1 VKRRAFITLLGGAA
15 AWPLAASGQ
24 QAMPVIGFLNAG
36 SPEAFAPYIAGFRQG
51 LRDTGYIEDRNVAIA
66 FLWARGQYDRLPALA
81 TDLVRRG
88 AAVIVVSGGA
98 VSALAAKAAT
108 STIPIV
114 FVMGDDPI
122 KTSVVPSLNRPA
134 SNITGMT
141 LFIST
146 LMAKRF
152 ELLSEVMPAA
162 SLIALMM
169 NPTNPNAESGT
180 NDIESASRSNG
191 RELRVFNASTDT
203 EIDSAFASLAAQRMS
218 ALLLGTDPFFY
229 SRRDKFVAL
238 TARYGIPAIYF
249 VREFVTAGGLM
260 SYGSS
265 FVCEWRQAGV
275 YTGRILKGEKPS
287 DLPVMQPTKF
297 ELVINLKTGKA
308 LGLTVPDTL
317 LARADEV
324 IE

>member
-1 VKRRAFITLLGGAA
+1 
-15 AWPLAASGQ
+15 
-24 QAMPVIGFLNAG
+24 MPVIGFLNAG

-51 LRDTGYIEDRNVAIA
+51 LRDTGYIEDRNVAIE
-66 FLWARGQYDRLPALA
+66 FLWAQGQYDRLPALA
-81 TDLVRRG
+81 TDLVRRR

-203 EIDSAFASLAAQRMS
+203 EIDSAFASLVAQRMS

-229 SRRDKFVAL
+229 S
-238 TARYGIPAIYF
+238 
-249 VREFVTAGGLM
+249 
-260 SYGSS
+260 
-265 FVCEWRQAGV
+265 
-275 YTGRILKGEKPS
+275 
-287 DLPVMQPTKF
+287 
-297 ELVINLKTGKA
+297 
-308 LGLTVPDTL
+308 
-317 LARADEV
+317 
-324 IE
+324 

>member
-1 VKRRAFITLLGGAA
+1 
-15 AWPLAASGQ
+15 
-24 QAMPVIGFLNAG
+24 
-36 SPEAFAPYIAGFRQG
+36 
-51 LRDTGYIEDRNVAIA
+51 
-66 FLWARGQYDRLPALA
+66 
-81 TDLVRRG
+81 
-88 AAVIVVSGGA
+88 
-98 VSALAAKAAT
+98 
-108 STIPIV
+108 V

-238 TARYGIPAIYF
+238 SARHGIPAIYF
-249 VREFVTAGGLM
+249 VREFVTAGGRNRVRARDRI
-260 SYGSS
+260 Y
-265 FVCEWRQAGV
+265 C
-275 YTGRILKGEKPS
+275 GRCRRR
-287 DLPVMQPTKF
+287 T
-297 ELVINLKTGKA
+297 TR
-308 LGLTVPDTL
+308 L
-317 LARADEV
+317 L
-324 IE
+324 